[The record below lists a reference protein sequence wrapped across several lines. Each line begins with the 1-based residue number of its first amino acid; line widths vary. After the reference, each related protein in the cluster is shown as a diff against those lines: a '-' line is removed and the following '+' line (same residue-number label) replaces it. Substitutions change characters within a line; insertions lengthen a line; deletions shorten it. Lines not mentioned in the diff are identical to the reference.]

1 MKKWILA
8 TALAVVAVILYS
20 VYIYKDT
27 MNGKLEGE
35 AKAISIATQ
44 QADLSKVTAVDY
56 YHGVSSYKIVQGT
69 DKKGAHWI
77 VWVPDK
83 KGKVLIRKLRD
94 GISQQEAIQI
104 VMKERNPKEIVKVKL
119 GAESDIPLWEITYI
133 DQENRYTYYY
143 LNFIDGKYEGYY
155 SI

>member
-8 TALAVVAVILYS
+8 AVLTLVAVILYS
-20 VYIYKDT
+20 MYIYKDT
-27 MNGKLEGE
+27 MNGKLLGE
-35 AKAISIATQ
+35 AKAITVATEE
-44 QADLSKVTAVDY
+44 ANLTNITSVDY
-56 YHGVSSYKIVQGT
+56 YHGISSYKIIQGT
-69 DKKGAHWI
+69 DTKGVHWI
-77 VWVPDK
+77 VWVPEK
-83 KGKVLIRKLRD
+83 KGKVLIKKLND
-94 GISQQEAIQI
+94 GVSQQEAIQI

-133 DQENRYTYYY
+133 DQEDRYTYYY